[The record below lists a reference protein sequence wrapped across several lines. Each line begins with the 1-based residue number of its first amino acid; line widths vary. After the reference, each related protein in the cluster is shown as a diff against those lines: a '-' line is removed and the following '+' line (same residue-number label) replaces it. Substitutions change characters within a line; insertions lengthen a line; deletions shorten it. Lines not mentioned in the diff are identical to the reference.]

1 MGIMENEKK
10 TCSEYIELVLK
21 NAGRLRNK
29 QIEAAILVRFGQVY
43 QSNTI
48 AKYLSFFI
56 NDGKVLSAPTK
67 TQNGVSCEEYYWIGE
82 IKPPIVQV
90 ETPCPICGS
99 MYRRGGVCNMER
111 NHAVK

>member
-1 MGIMENEKK
+1 MENEKK

-21 NAGRLRNK
+21 NSGRLRNK
-29 QIEAAILVRFGQVY
+29 QIEAAILARFGQVY

-67 TQNGVSCEEYYWIGE
+67 TQNGVSCEEYWLVDNRH
-82 IKPPIVQV
+82 PIVQV

-99 MYRRGGVCNMER
+99 MYRRAGVCNIER
-111 NHAVK
+111 NHGK